1 MGSRGRA
8 GPGEKRSWGRRS
20 ALGDV
25 AGLAPRLGGLR
36 RLCSP
41 RGRRPTA
48 WDPARPSLR
57 IRDPGGTGRKRPSE
71 PRPLGARPDEARV
84 LLSKGLSPGLHSVAA
99 AGQARRLRRVPP
111 ADFRGAGALRGEGRP
126 GGRCHSG
133 ARAPRGRAW
142 AMRAGGS
149 CPRGRASGRPASR
162 ANVRAGG
169 GRAGRRRREAA
180 CSGGKGNR
188 AVALPVVQ
196 ATGAR
201 AGRPAPPQDRLCPHS
216 FSSPRSRANPRSPAF
231 RFQKKENQNHSVGSW
246 EAGRGWPGPRSTGP
260 PAGLSSAS
268 TSKAPVTPL
277 QFIFNT
283 FFLVFTRGYFDL
295 FPTDF

>member
-84 LLSKGLSPGLHSVAA
+84 LLSKGLSPGLLSVAA

-142 AMRAGGS
+142 AMRAGAV
-149 CPRGRASGRPASR
+149 PEVGRLGGLPAELMLEQEEEEP
-162 ANVRAGG
+162 AAGG
-169 GRAGRRRREAA
+169 GKRRAVGERGTGPWRCPLCKPQGPGQGGQPLPRTGCVRTPSALPGAGPIRGHQRFVFRKRRTRTIQWAPGRQGGAGRAPGARVRPQA
-180 CSGGKGNR
+180 SPQP
-188 AVALPVVQ
+188 ALP
-196 ATGAR
+196 
-201 AGRPAPPQDRLCPHS
+201 RPQ
-216 FSSPRSRANPRSPAF
+216 
-231 RFQKKENQNHSVGSW
+231 
-246 EAGRGWPGPRSTGP
+246 
-260 PAGLSSAS
+260 
-268 TSKAPVTPL
+268 
-277 QFIFNT
+277 
-283 FFLVFTRGYFDL
+283 
-295 FPTDF
+295 